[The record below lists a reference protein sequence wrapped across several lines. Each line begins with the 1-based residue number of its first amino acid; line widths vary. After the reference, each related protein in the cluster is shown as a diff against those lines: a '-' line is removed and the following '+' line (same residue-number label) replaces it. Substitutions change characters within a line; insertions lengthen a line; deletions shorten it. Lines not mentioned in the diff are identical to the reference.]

1 MLGYLKL
8 QKPKK
13 NSVAE
18 SLIDVPKIMAKKGL
32 TFPFYL
38 KLGLAISLLS
48 VSVAGA
54 SISWIYTRTQGA
66 ILADLSEELKAI
78 GTKEAASFTPEDI
91 KAISQISNQVA
102 KASVPTD
109 HKILLEEKIAAGG
122 FKSQIAAD
130 GLKSQAERTKIVNL
144 KIYQIIAQKLGD
156 ITNRTRRDNS
166 SDVFIWSS
174 YLVTT
179 APNSSDRKIL
189 RVLAEDGEYRYATST
204 SKSNRWIGYYYTPGS
219 VSLAPAFDG
228 VAQSDS
234 TFYANQWSSFI
245 TAGIPIK
252 DASGKVIAV
261 MGLDMDVRSIAKQL
275 EGLKYTYL
283 HVIVGSLLFSLLVA
297 FILAQWLVRPII
309 KLYEGAQKVRDRNF
323 DTVVEIK
330 SNDELELLAET
341 FNSMVAEMG
350 SYTRTLEDRVTE
362 RTRQLNEAKQALEL
376 DLEKGQKL
384 QRDFLPEPLLKL
396 PNWEIAAVFEPAKTV
411 AGDFYDVFMLP
422 GNYVGLVIADV
433 CDKGVG
439 AAMFM
444 GLFRSFIRV
453 FSGQICLDKLALTPR
468 NTTENCL
475 TKAPEENQLEQT
487 YGLGAVEITNNY
499 IVKEHGETGMFATMF
514 FGILNPDT
522 GLMTYIN
529 GGHEPLIVA
538 NAGVIKQTL
547 APTGPAVGM
556 IPNAKFK
563 IGTLQL
569 EPGDSLIGY
578 TDGVTEARSPTGEF
592 FSYKRL
598 VSLITQSFSSP
609 CKLLEQI
616 KTDVVAHTDSAPQ
629 FDDITML
636 AVQWNTPID

>member
-1 MLGYLKL
+1 MQMLGYLKL
-8 QKPKK
+8 QKPQK
-13 NSVAE
+13 NSGAE
-18 SLIDVPKIMAKKGL
+18 SLVDVPKIMAKKGL

-38 KLGLAISLLS
+38 KLCLAISLIS
-48 VSVAGA
+48 VIVAGG
-54 SISWIYTRTQGA
+54 SISWMYARTQRS
-66 ILADLSEELKAI
+66 ILEDLSEELKAI
-78 GTKEAASFTPEDI
+78 GVKETANLTLEDI
-91 KAISQISNQVA
+91 KAISGLSNQET
-102 KASVPTD
+102 KASISTNPQ
-109 HKILLEEKIAAGG
+109 ILLKDKIAVSG
-122 FKSQIAAD
+122 FKSQTE
-130 GLKSQAERTKIVNL
+130 KNKIINS
-144 KIYQIIAQKLGD
+144 KNYQTIAQKLGD
-156 ITNRTRRDNS
+156 ITNRTRRDNK
-166 SDVFIWSS
+166 SDVFIWST
-174 YLVTT
+174 YLVTI
-179 APNSSDRKIL
+179 APNSSNKKIL
-189 RVLAEDGEYRYATST
+189 RVLADDSEYRYAE
-204 SKSNRWIGYYYTPGS
+204 SNANSDPFLGYYYIPGS
-219 VSLAPAFDG
+219 DSLTQAFSG
-228 VAQSDS
+228 VAQADR
-234 TFYANQWSSFI
+234 TFYTNQFSSFI

-283 HVIVGSLLFSLLVA
+283 HVIVGSFLFSLLVA
-297 FILAQWLVRPII
+297 FLLAQWLVRPIV

-323 DTVVEIK
+323 DTVVDIK
-330 SNDELELLAET
+330 TNDELQLLAET

-362 RTRQLNEAKQALEL
+362 RTRQLNEAKQALEI

-514 FGILNPDT
+514 FGILDPKT

-538 NAGVIKQTL
+538 NAGGIKETL

-563 IGTLQL
+563 IRTLQL

-578 TDGVTEARSPTGEF
+578 TDGVTEARSPSGEF

-598 VSLITQSFSSP
+598 VSLITESFSSP

-636 AVQWNTPID
+636 AVQWHSPKD

>member
-1 MLGYLKL
+1 MQMLGYLKL
-8 QKPKK
+8 TKASKSSQEEKI
-13 NSVAE
+13 
-18 SLIDVPKIMAKKGL
+18 IDVPHIMAKKGL

-48 VSVAGA
+48 VTVAAA
-54 SISWIYTRTQGA
+54 SLGWLYSRTQGS
-66 ILADLSEELKAI
+66 ILEDLSKELQAI
-78 GTKEAASFTPEDI
+78 GTKEAAKLTLEDL
-91 KAISQISNQVA
+91 KAISQLKNQLTN
-102 KASVPTD
+102 ASVP
-109 HKILLEEKIAAGG
+109 LNSQAVLESKVAV
-122 FKSQIAAD
+122 S
-130 GLKSQAERTKIVNL
+130 GLKSQAVTNQLINSNNYRL
-144 KIYQIIAQKLGD
+144 IARKLGE
-156 ITNRTRRDNS
+156 ITNKSRRDNT
-166 SDVFIWSS
+166 SDIFIWST
-174 YLVTT
+174 YLVITV
-179 APNSSDRKIL
+179 PNSPERKIL
-189 RVLAEDGEYRYATST
+189 RILANDSEYRYTEAQT
-204 SKSNRWIGYYYTPGS
+204 KSDRPTGYYFTPSS
-219 VSLAPAFDG
+219 VALTHAFDG
-228 VAQSDS
+228 VAKSED
-234 TFYANQWSSFI
+234 TFYTNQWGTFI

-252 DASGKVIAV
+252 DASGNVIAV
-261 MGLDMDVRSIAKQL
+261 MGLDVDVRSIAKQL

-297 FILAQWLVRPII
+297 FLLSQWLVRPII
-309 KLYEGAQKVRDRNF
+309 KLYEGAQRVRDRNF

-330 SNDELELLAET
+330 SNDELQLLAET

-350 SYTRTLEDRVTE
+350 SYTRTLEARVAE
-362 RTRQLNEAKQALEL
+362 RTSQLNEAKQALET

-396 PNWEIAAVFEPAKTV
+396 PDWEIAAVFEPAKTV

-453 FSGQICLDKLALTPR
+453 FSGQICLDKQALTPK
-468 NTTENCL
+468 NTTDNCL

-514 FGILNPDT
+514 FGILDPTT
-522 GLMTYIN
+522 GLVTYIN

-538 NAGVIKQTL
+538 NAGGIKETL

-556 IPNAKFK
+556 IPGAKFK
-563 IGTLQL
+563 IRTLQL
-569 EPGDSLIGY
+569 APGDSLIGY
-578 TDGVTEARSPTGEF
+578 TDGVTEARSPGGEF
-592 FSYKRL
+592 FGDKRL
-598 VSLITQSFSSP
+598 VSLITDSFAAP
-609 CKLLEQI
+609 CQLLEQI
-616 KTDVVAHTDSAPQ
+616 KTNVVAHTDSAPQ

-636 AVQWNTPID
+636 AVQWHSPID